1 MYLMEWEKD
10 VIVMED
16 LNISIKPPYQKENV
30 EGKIKKSVTMVQKM
44 VPHTKYLLFILLKD
58 R

>member
-1 MYLMEWEKD
+1 VFEELSKLYELVEWQKD

-30 EGKIKKSVTMVQKM
+30 EGKVKKSVTMV
-44 VPHTKYLLFILLKD
+44 
-58 R
+58 